1 MIVYVEAKH
10 RARTKKP
17 KQVISVA
24 LLFYEGRSNVE
35 SITADKQ
42 TCHRIAM
49 LEGSMDEK
57 KELRERMPAHRWLRF
72 HRPGWAQRLCLGQ
85 QGQSLV
91 EVALMIPIFTVLVC
105 YAVDF
110 GFFFLVAT
118 SLNSAARNAMEY
130 SIQGTSSPAQAAEPA
145 ATVVSNLAIASIGLT
160 SASTANVSVQ
170 VCSSSVG
177 VNVSNNTTQCTS
189 PSTGAGAVTGTPDV
203 DPESPTFQLNRVDV
217 LYTFTPPLPIPTS
230 IFPMPTFHRMVEMRG
245 IQ

>member
-1 MIVYVEAKH
+1 MTG
-10 RARTKKP
+10 RDPSR
-17 KQVISVA
+17 
-24 LLFYEGRSNVE
+24 LLSEKEEPRE
-35 SITADKQ
+35 S
-42 TCHRIAM
+42 
-49 LEGSMDEK
+49 
-57 KELRERMPAHRWLRF
+57 MPAPSWWRF
-72 HRPGWAQRLCLGQ
+72 HGPRWARRLCLGQ

-91 EVALMIPIFTVLVC
+91 EVAIMIPIFTVLVC

-145 ATVVSNLAIASIGLT
+145 ATVVSNLAIASIGL
-160 SASTANVSVQ
+160 SRASTTNVSVQ
-170 VCSSSVG
+170 VCSSAVG
-177 VNVSNNTTQCTS
+177 VNASNNTTQCTS
-189 PSTGAGAVTGTPDV
+189 PSTGAGAVTGTPDI

-217 LYTFTPPLPIPTS
+217 LYTFTPPIPIPAS

>member
-1 MIVYVEAKH
+1 MCPAELQRWKIDTPNPMNGH
-10 RARTKKP
+10 NQSKP
-17 KQVISVA
+17 
-24 LLFYEGRSNVE
+24 R
-35 SITADKQ
+35 
-42 TCHRIAM
+42 C
-49 LEGSMDEK
+49 
-57 KELRERMPAHRWLRF
+57 W
-72 HRPGWAQRLCLGQ
+72 CLGQ

-91 EVALMIPIFTVLVC
+91 EVAIMIPIFTVLVC

-145 ATVVSNLAIASIGLT
+145 ATAVSNLAIASIGIAR
-160 SASTANVSVQ
+160 ASTANVSVQ
-170 VCSSSVG
+170 VCSSAVG
-177 VNVSNNTTQCTS
+177 VNASNNTTRCTS
-189 PSTGAGAVTGTPDV
+189 PSTGAGAVTGTPDI

-217 LYTFTPPLPIPTS
+217 LYTFTPPLPIPAS

>member
-1 MIVYVEAKH
+1 MTGHNQSKLPSEKEE
-10 RARTKKP
+10 
-17 KQVISVA
+17 
-24 LLFYEGRSNVE
+24 LFQRE
-35 SITADKQ
+35 SISFLS
-42 TCHRIAM
+42 RPRSR
-49 LEGSMDEK
+49 GSSGA
-57 KELRERMPAHRWLRF
+57 RC
-72 HRPGWAQRLCLGQ
+72 LCLGQ

-91 EVALMIPIFTVLVC
+91 EVAIMIPIFTVLVC

-145 ATVVSNLAIASIGLT
+145 ATVISNLALASIGL
-160 SASTANVSVQ
+160 SGASNANVSVQ

-177 VNVSNNTTQCTS
+177 VNASNNTTRCTS
-189 PSTGAGAVTGTPDV
+189 PSTGAGAVTGTPDI

-217 LYTFTPPLPIPTS
+217 LYTFTPLLPIPAS
-230 IFPMPTFHRMVEMRG
+230 IFPTTTFHRMVEMRG